1 MCSTA
6 PVIFSTTFRKR
17 HKKRPQK
24 EILTGFQASLEQK
37 NSNQRTT
44 AARSLWSGSE
54 WIIQMRE
61 CAIGTNNHREKPQE
75 FFQFIGRGGFEIN
88 ISIKCKSILLTP
100 QWHNQKDAAHSHSL
114 NSPCAPLK
122 HVTEQQL
129 PLPPP
134 PLLRAALLL
143 LLLLLH
149 SISSDLQTGARASE
163 SRGGRCGL
171 RYQRERG
178 VVTII
183 IIQCVLPRC

>member
-1 MCSTA
+1 MHHT
-6 PVIFSTTFRKR
+6 
-17 HKKRPQK
+17 
-24 EILTGFQASLEQK
+24 LT
-37 NSNQRTT
+37 
-44 AARSLWSGSE
+44 
-54 WIIQMRE
+54 
-61 CAIGTNNHREKPQE
+61 H
-75 FFQFIGRGGFEIN
+75 
-88 ISIKCKSILLTP
+88 
-100 QWHNQKDAAHSHSL
+100 
-114 NSPCAPLK
+114 SPCAPQK

-129 PLPPP
+129 PLL